1 MRGRCLRI
9 GRLGVH
15 CHSGPAAEKQTGEGR
30 QSLPTIVHWVTL
42 LSRQRNATSPG
53 RFPLADS
60 TESWWGCDGIIPLR
74 IVLPEVRGRH
84 PNGCQDLNAGQEYYN
99 YENRA
104 PGEPRSLMRAAL
116 RTLVN
121 DEAGNTRGKV
131 LRIYCVLLAFNGAAW
146 LWAIVALRHFPVLLG
161 TAFLAYSFG
170 LRHAVD
176 ADHIAAIDNVT
187 RKLMQE
193 GKRPVAV
200 GFMFS
205 LGHSTIVLLGS
216 AAIAW
221 TTLTLQHRM
230 DGVREIGSL
239 GGTLLSTIFLFGIAA
254 VNLVVLRSVS
264 QTFLRGRRGEPY
276 VEEDLDLLLGNRGLL
291 ARIFRPMFRMITR
304 SWHMYPLGVLFG
316 LGFDTATEIGVLG
329 ISAAEASRGLSL
341 WSILIFPVL
350 FAAGMSLI
358 DTTDN
363 ILMLG
368 AYGWAFVKPI
378 RKLYY
383 NMTITSV
390 SVIVALIVGGIEAL
404 GLLAGHFRLSGTF
417 WEMVRKLNDNF
428 GTLGY
433 CIIGIFVLSWIV
445 SIAIYKWKRLDALV

>member
-1 MRGRCLRI
+1 MRSI
-9 GRLGVH
+9 
-15 CHSGPAAEKQTGEGR
+15 
-30 QSLPTIVHWVTL
+30 
-42 LSRQRNATSPG
+42 
-53 RFPLADS
+53 
-60 TESWWGCDGIIPLR
+60 
-74 IVLPEVRGRH
+74 
-84 PNGCQDLNAGQEYYN
+84 
-99 YENRA
+99 
-104 PGEPRSLMRAAL
+104 L
-116 RTLVN
+116 RTPFN
-121 DEAGNTRGKV
+121 DTAGNIRGKV
-131 LRIYCVLLAFNGAAW
+131 VGIYSVLVMFNGAAW
-146 LWAIVALRHFPVLLG
+146 LWAILAFRHYPVLLG

-239 GGTLLSTIFLFGIAA
+239 VGTLLSTIFLFGIAG
-254 VNLVVLRSVS
+254 VNLVVLRSVC
-264 QTFLRGRRGEPY
+264 QTFLRVRRGEPY

-291 ARIFRPMFRMITR
+291 ARMFRPMFRMITR

-404 GLLAGHFRLSGTF
+404 GLLAGHFRLSGAF

-433 CIIGIFVLSWIV
+433 CIIGIFVLSWIL
-445 SIAIYKWKRLDALV
+445 SIAIYKWQRFDDLELGA

>member
-1 MRGRCLRI
+1 MTVEVTRRKIDTLPSMLRVLFND
-9 GRLGVH
+9 G
-15 CHSGPAAEKQTGEGR
+15 AE
-30 QSLPTIVHWVTL
+30 
-42 LSRQRNATSPG
+42 
-53 RFPLADS
+53 
-60 TESWWGCDGIIPLR
+60 
-74 IVLPEVRGRH
+74 
-84 PNGCQDLNAGQEYYN
+84 
-99 YENRA
+99 
-104 PGEPRSLMRAAL
+104 
-116 RTLVN
+116 
-121 DEAGNTRGKV
+121 NTRGRV
-131 LRIYCVLLAFNGAAW
+131 LGIYCVLLVFNGAAW
-146 LWAIVALRHFPVLLG
+146 LWAILAFRHFPVLLG

-205 LGHSTIVLLGS
+205 LGHSTIVVLGS
-216 AAIAW
+216 VAIAW
-221 TTLTLQHRM
+221 TVVALQHRM
-230 DGVREIGSL
+230 DSVRQVGGVV
-239 GGTLLSTIFLFGIAA
+239 GTLVSTLFLFGIAL
-254 VNLVVLRSVS
+254 VNLIVLRSIYR
-264 QTFLRGRRGEPY
+264 TFSRVRRGEPY
-276 VEEDLDLLLGNRGLL
+276 VEEDFDLLLANRGLL
-291 ARIFRPMFRMITR
+291 ARLFRPMFRMITR

-329 ISAAEASRGLSL
+329 ISATEASKGLPV
-341 WSILIFPVL
+341 WSILIFPAL

-390 SVIVALIVGGIEAL
+390 SVAVALVVGGIEAL
-404 GLLAGHFRLSGTF
+404 GLLADQFHLKGSF
-417 WEMVRKLNDNF
+417 WDGVVKLNDNF

-433 CIIGIFVLSWIV
+433 FIVGLFAVSWIV
-445 SIAIYKWKRLDALV
+445 SIAFYKWRRFDDLELGT